1 MTAASDSPARPDLS
15 GLRFAIR
22 TFGCQMNEN
31 DSEHMAGVLAKAGAQ
46 PAASVGE
53 ADLVIVN
60 TCAVR
65 EKSEE
70 KLYSFLGRLAA
81 FRKNKPGLLI
91 GVAGC
96 VAELRHDA
104 LFRRKPGLDF
114 VVGPDRY
121 RELADIVAR
130 SAGGRRLETG
140 RSPDWHEF
148 APDEIRRD
156 SLVSAYVTIMEGCDN
171 RCAYCVVPFSRGP
184 EKYRPLSR
192 ILDEVRELAR
202 NGYREIQLLGQN
214 VDSYRDPDSGTEL
227 AGLLRAVCAVEGP
240 AWVRFLTSHPRNFA
254 AEIVA
259 AMADLPRICRQ
270 LHLPVQSG
278 STAVLER
285 MKRGYTREAYL
296 ELVRRLRDAVPGIA
310 LSTDLIVGFP
320 GESEEDFAAS
330 LDLLREVRFANLFSF
345 RYSPRPLTEAAR
357 LEDDVPLAVKAR
369 RLSELQALQKEIQAE
384 IHADLVGRTLR
395 VLALGRSKKDAAVFS
410 GRDEALRV
418 VNFTSPGDPTG
429 GFVEVLVTGSGP
441 YSLRGRTV

>member
-1 MTAASDSPARPDLS
+1 MTTAPDRTTRPDLS

-31 DSEHMAGVLAKAGAQ
+31 DSEHIAGVLAEAGAR
-46 PAASVGE
+46 PAASAGE
-53 ADLVIVN
+53 ADVVIVN

-70 KLYSFLGRLAA
+70 KLYSYLGRLAA
-81 FRKNKPGLLI
+81 LRKNKPGLLI
-91 GVAGC
+91 GIAGC
-96 VAELRHDA
+96 VAELRRDA
-104 LFRRKPGLDF
+104 LFRRKPGPDF

-140 RSPDWHEF
+140 RSPEWHEF
-148 APDEIRRD
+148 APGEIRRD
-156 SLVSAYVTIMEGCDN
+156 SPASAYVTVMEGCDN
-171 RCAYCVVPFSRGP
+171 RCAYCVVPFSRGS
-184 EKYRPLSR
+184 EKFRPMSR
-192 ILDEVRELAR
+192 ILDEVRDLAR
-202 NGYREIQLLGQN
+202 NDYREIQLLGQN
-214 VDSYRDPDSGTEL
+214 VDSYRDPESGTGL
-227 AGLLRAVCAVEGP
+227 AGLLREVCAVEGP
-240 AWVRFLTSHPRNFA
+240 AWMRFLTSHPRNFT

-259 AMADLPRICRQ
+259 AMAELPRICRQ

-296 ELVRRLRDAVPGIA
+296 ELVRRLREAVPGIV

-320 GESEEDFAAS
+320 GETEEDFAAS
-330 LDLLREVRFANLFSF
+330 LDLLREVRFGNLFSF

-357 LEDDVPLAVKAR
+357 LDDDVPPEVKAR
-369 RLSELQALQKEIQAE
+369 RLSELQALQKAIQSELHEA
-384 IHADLVGRTLR
+384 LVGRTIR

-418 VNFTSPGDPTG
+418 VNFTAPGDPTG
-429 GFVEVLVTGSGP
+429 GFVDVLVTGSGP
-441 YSLRGRTV
+441 YSLRGQTA

>member
-1 MTAASDSPARPDLS
+1 MTIASARPALS
-15 GLRFAIR
+15 GLRYKIR

-31 DSEHMAGVLAKAGAQ
+31 DSEHLAGVLAEAGAL
-46 PAASVGE
+46 PAASAEE
-53 ADLVIVN
+53 ADVIIVN

-70 KLYSFLGRLAA
+70 KLYSYLGRLAA
-81 FRKNKPGLLI
+81 LRKDKPGLLI

-96 VAELRHDA
+96 VAELRRDA
-104 LFRRKPGLDF
+104 LFSRKPGPDF
-114 VVGPDRY
+114 VIGPDRY

-130 SAGGRRLETG
+130 SAAGRRLATG
-140 RSPDWHEF
+140 RSPEWHEF
-148 APDEIRRD
+148 SPGEIRRD
-156 SLVSAYVTIMEGCDN
+156 SRASAFVTVMEGCDN
-171 RCAYCVVPFSRGP
+171 LCAYCVVPFSRGP
-184 EKYRPLSR
+184 EKFRPLAG
-192 ILDEVRELAR
+192 ILDEVRGLAR
-202 NGYREIQLLGQN
+202 EGYREIQLLGQN
-214 VDSYRDPDSGTEL
+214 VDSYRDPETGTDL
-227 AGLLRAVCAVEGP
+227 AGLLRAVCAVDGP
-240 AWVRFLTSHPRNFA
+240 SWVRFLTSHPRNFT

-278 STAVLER
+278 STAVLEK
-285 MKRGYTREAYL
+285 MKRGYTRDAYL
-296 ELVRRLRDAVPGIA
+296 DLVRRLRDAVPGIA

-384 IHADLVGRTLR
+384 LHADLIGRTLR

-418 VNFTSPGDPTG
+418 VNFTAPGDPAG
-429 GFVEVLVTGSGP
+429 EFVDVLVTGCGP
-441 YSLRGRTV
+441 YSLRGRAV